1 MNLMNRYLIPFL
13 LFVFLSFGFSEK
25 QRDTLLKVIQGLYQD
40 KVYNMAVKK
49 CEEYLEKASP
59 DDPYREKVIKVMFHS
74 LYNSKDKKG
83 FLRYLSY
90 IRGEKISPDTA
101 KEIFTLGMK
110 LFENDPVKKAEVVEF
125 FIPFTKGYERN
136 QLEKLLATIYVKG
149 KLWDRILKLP
159 DKKQLNIYKV
169 IALYKQGRYKDLI
182 NFTREMSKF
191 LPDDKDSILYY
202 RGLSFFNLGEKEK
215 AVKEIESVTF
225 KTPQMIKFLAS
236 YYLKKKDYIKAQRYL
251 KLLTLEK
258 GFKDYAYYYLGVI
271 EDMSKNYKKAE
282 NYYRKA
288 SRFKTEFGTLAKKR
302 LKQLEKA
309 GVLGKEIFYSVRII
323 LYKTEEEGKRLIEKR
338 GLKDCFVQK
347 YKKYYGVFCGEF
359 KDKEKAVSLR
369 DRLRKSGFKDAVVDS
384 IIR

>member
-1 MNLMNRYLIPFL
+1 MKKYLIIFL
-13 LFVFLSFGFSEK
+13 LIFSISSAFSEK

-40 KVYNMAVKK
+40 KVYNITVKK

-101 KEIFTLGMK
+101 KEIFALGMK
-110 LFENDPVKKAEVVEF
+110 LFEKEPVKKAEVVEF
-125 FIPFTKGYERN
+125 FLPFTRGYEKD
-136 QLEKLLATIYVKG
+136 QLEKLLATLYVKG

-159 DKKQLNIYKV
+159 DKKQINIYKV

-182 NFTREMSKF
+182 NFTEKMSKF
-191 LPDDKDSILYY
+191 SPDDKDSVLYY
-202 RGLSFFNLGEKEK
+202 RGLSFFNLGKKEK

-258 GFKDYAYYYLGVI
+258 GYKDYAYYYLGVI
-271 EDMSKNYKKAE
+271 EDISKDYKKAE
-282 NYYRKA
+282 SYYRKA
-288 SRFKTEFGTLAKKR
+288 SQFKTGFGTLAKKR
-302 LKQLEKA
+302 LKQLKKA
-309 GVLGKEIFYSVRII
+309 GVLGKEIFYTVRIV
-323 LYKTEEEGKRLIEKR
+323 LYKTEKEGKNLIKKR

-347 YKKYYGVFCGEF
+347 YKKYYGVFCGKF
-359 KDKEKAVSLR
+359 KDKERAVLLR
-369 DRLRKSGFKDAVVDS
+369 NKLRNSDFKDAVIDT